1 MDKDTKNFFEKLAG
15 INDDEENEEEIGR
28 FMKLEEEPEE
38 KKEKESKKKT
48 VRKTASKKKEEE
60 ENEKSTEPENEK
72 IENNEE
78 ENSLSEIFDE
88 GEGELAID
96 FYQTPTHFVIEST
109 IAGVEPENI
118 DVNITPEAVTIK
130 GKREKY
136 SSKTK
141 DGDYLVQECYWGRF
155 SRSVIFPQEV
165 DPDKSQATI
174 KNGILKVTLPKA
186 DKEKTKKIKV
196 KFE

>member
-60 ENEKSTEPENEK
+60 ENEKITEPENEK